1 MKPKHLKVIL
11 SILLLGILLTACSG
25 VSATNSWAGLT
36 ASDTAVYFTNSSS
49 IVAVKTDNGNAIW
62 TYPVQATSKGLF
74 SSSPAARYFSAA
86 PAVVG
91 EQLIVGDYTGL
102 LVSLSTRDGK
112 EMWQFTGAKGRYI
125 DAPLIVNDTIIAQN
139 ADGTIHALD
148 LNGNVLWTFTGEHA
162 FWATPVS
169 DGKTVF
175 ATSMDHFLYALNLSD
190 GTLKWKTDLSD
201 PLVGRPLLTADGTLY
216 VGTLNNTLYSV
227 KAEDGSVNW
236 KQTLKSAVW
245 ATPVMIQDRLYIG
258 DQAGNIYLIKAA
270 DGSLI
275 QTIEIGS
282 AILGNGVVVGDKL
295 AFGDEKGEVILIGIN
310 GERAWT
316 RSLTGKIYSNL
327 VFSGDHLYVLTTKGD
342 QPLHA
347 FDANGNEIWNYST
360 SK

>member
-1 MKPKHLKVIL
+1 MKLKRINVVL
-11 SILLLGILLTACSG
+11 SILLLGILLTACS
-25 VSATNSWAGLT
+25 SSSTTNSWAGVT
-36 ASDTAVYFTNSSS
+36 ATDSAVYFTNSNS
-49 IVAVKTDNGNAIW
+49 IVAVKAENGNAIW
-62 TYPVQATSKGLF
+62 TYPVQSTSKGLF
-74 SSSPAARYFSAA
+74 SGTAVRYFSAA
-86 PAVVG
+86 PVVVG
-91 EQLIVGDYTGL
+91 EQLIVGDYSGL

-112 EMWQFTGAKGRYI
+112 ELWQYAGATGRYI
-125 DAPLIVNDTIIAQN
+125 DAPLVVNDTIIAQN
-139 ADGTIHALD
+139 ADATIHALD
-148 LNGNVLWTFTGEHA
+148 LNGNVLWTFKGNHA

-190 GTLKWKTDLSD
+190 GTVKWKTDMGG
-201 PLVGRPLLTADGTLY
+201 PLVSRPLLTEDGTLY
-216 VGTLNNTLYSV
+216 IGTLNNAVYAV
-227 KAEDGSVNW
+227 KAEDGSVLW
-236 KQTLKSAVW
+236 QQTLKSSVW
-245 ATPVMIQDRLYIG
+245 AVPVKIADRLYLG
-258 DQAGNIYLIKAA
+258 DQAGNIYLIKVA

-282 AILGNGVVVGDKL
+282 PILGSGVVIGDKL
-295 AFGDEKGEVILIGIN
+295 AFGDEKGELILIGIN

-327 VFSGDHLYVLTTKGD
+327 VYSGDQLYVLTTKGD